1 MDPGLHPRLRYE
13 QRHDERQ
20 RRDEEAVVRSV
31 ERGAAFRSVAYY
43 GFSSLSRSRRIHAL
57 PAYLPSS
64 TASPAAC
71 TETGRSGKNLPAAAR
86 KISLRSLIPIT
97 DLIFV
102 AGAQYT
108 SIECSGL
115 SRANDWFTRRREA
128 SNKFRFEAT
137 RRPLNQNR
145 VFRDLHHIA
154 YVRALLNSGWC
165 YPGISL
171 QYRATEGGFHAVLCN
186 QCRLLVGFRIV
197 RDARLGG
204 IRSRRI
210 VSRRIGSMC
219 VLRTLMLDALQSST
233 SRCGIQHAFVDFGSP
248 LARRPE

>member
-1 MDPGLHPRLRYE
+1 MDGYWRG
-13 QRHDERQ
+13 RQ
-20 RRDEEAVVRSV
+20 KSPCKKSSA
-31 ERGAAFRSVAYY
+31 Y
-43 GFSSLSRSRRIHAL
+43 GFSSLRRSRRIHVL

-71 TETGRSGKNLPAAAR
+71 TETGRSGQNLPAAVR

-108 SIECSGL
+108 SICSGL
-115 SRANDWFTRRREA
+115 SRSNDWLTGRRELA
-128 SNKFRFEAT
+128 ALHDAGIEVILDVVYNHTAEGNHLGPTLWPVINSVSKPPGDSSI
-137 RRPLNQNR
+137 PLNQNR

-154 YVRALLNSGWC
+154 YVRALLNSEWC

-171 QYRATEGGFHAVLCN
+171 QYRATERGFHAVLCN
-186 QCRLLVGFRIV
+186 QCRLLVGDRIV

-210 VSRRIGSMC
+210 VSRRIGSMR
-219 VLRTLMLDALQSST
+219 VLRT
-233 SRCGIQHAFVDFGSP
+233 
-248 LARRPE
+248 

>member
-1 MDPGLHPRLRYE
+1 MDGYGEHAKKAR
-13 QRHDERQ
+13 
-20 RRDEEAVVRSV
+20 ASS
-31 ERGAAFRSVAYY
+31 AY

-71 TETGRSGKNLPAAAR
+71 TETGRSGQNLPAAAR

-115 SRANDWFTRRREA
+115 SRANDWLTRRREA

-137 RRPLNQNR
+137 RR
-145 VFRDLHHIA
+145 
-154 YVRALLNSGWC
+154 
-165 YPGISL
+165 
-171 QYRATEGGFHAVLCN
+171 
-186 QCRLLVGFRIV
+186 
-197 RDARLGG
+197 
-204 IRSRRI
+204 
-210 VSRRIGSMC
+210 
-219 VLRTLMLDALQSST
+219 
-233 SRCGIQHAFVDFGSP
+233 
-248 LARRPE
+248 